1 MSPKPYLKRGIDLV
15 NIARTLFGFDKKPEP
30 VEEPEEKPKSDPRLE
45 KKSKFVRPK
54 KKNQKKSKSFDPVKK
69 VENDDEN

>member
-1 MSPKPYLKRGIDLV
+1 MV

-30 VEEPEEKPKSDPRLE
+30 VEEKSDPRLE

-54 KKNQKKSKSFDPVKK
+54 KKEKK
-69 VENDDEN
+69 VSERYEPKEVEGDGN

>member
-1 MSPKPYLKRGIDLV
+1 MV
-15 NIARTLFGFDKKPEP
+15 NIARALFGLDKKPEP
-30 VEEPEEKPKSDPRLE
+30 VEEPEEKTQEKFKSDPRLE

-54 KKNQKKSKSFDPVKK
+54 KKNQKKPKSFDPVKK